1 VSEKSYTLEAG
12 EKATQIMIGT
22 ADLLV
27 WGDLITKEHISVT
40 AYLMTIAEDFVPLR
54 DAKILFL
61 APTRQVAPIARRVIY
76 IKREEILLF
85 YSMSDPVPLPEETE
99 VRRFEPLEVLVG
111 PYQVQGDMLKSPIA
125 DLETVLLVSKDDY
138 MPIYSATIRHV
149 GKPWLGSF
157 TTSMVQVRRPRMNVT
172 VT

>member
-1 VSEKSYTLEAG
+1 MSEKSYTLEAG